1 MIQQQKN
8 NKNKN
13 NLISR
18 KDRGADIL
26 KLHKGIRA
34 NKIKL
39 GISMLTLLFISICGG
54 CYINAK
60 PVNAV
65 VVNVKTTKEEADEA
79 TTEREVVKEKERGN
93 YIMADRRYSLAA
105 LPVYA
110 EKYVKQQGQVY
121 ALRGKNNRDTTVNS
135 KSTGKVNLDEKPVL
149 INAYYMDNGYL
160 GQYKT
165 SKGIINVLCSID
177 TKTKEIYV
185 NDLYTYRGNK
195 DRYTGKLPQQQQQ
208 QQQQSQEENN
218 NNDIEKIVINKYKSL
233 LNEDLYI
240 TDYKECRTTLD
251 GEENT
256 YGLLELKG
264 VEDKSNNYVVFNLNN
279 LRESHLL

>member
-1 MIQQQKN
+1 
-8 NKNKN
+8 
-13 NLISR
+13 
-18 KDRGADIL
+18 
-26 KLHKGIRA
+26 
-34 NKIKL
+34 
-39 GISMLTLLFISICGG
+39 MLTLLFISICGG

-65 VVNVKTTKEEADEA
+65 EEEVVVDVTTITTTKEEEEEA
-79 TTEREVVKEKERGN
+79 TTEREVVKEKEQGN
-93 YIMADRRYSLAA
+93 IQGKEKNIMADRRYSLAA

-110 EKYVKQQGQVY
+110 EKYAEKQGQVY

-135 KSTGKVNLDEKPVL
+135 KSTGKVILDEKPVL

-165 SKGIINVLCSID
+165 SKGIINVLCIID
-177 TKTKEIYV
+177 TKTNEIYV

-208 QQQQSQEENN
+208 QQQQQPQEEKNN
-218 NNDIEKIVINKYKSL
+218 NDNDDDDIEKIVINKYKSL

-251 GEENT
+251 EEENT

-264 VEDKSNNYVVFNLNN
+264 VEGKSNNYVVFNLNN

>member
-1 MIQQQKN
+1 
-8 NKNKN
+8 
-13 NLISR
+13 
-18 KDRGADIL
+18 
-26 KLHKGIRA
+26 
-34 NKIKL
+34 
-39 GISMLTLLFISICGG
+39 MLTLLFISICGG

-65 VVNVKTTKEEADEA
+65 VVDVTTTTTTKEEVDEA
-79 TTEREVVKEKERGN
+79 KTERKVVKEKGQENIQGKEKN
-93 YIMADRRYSLAA
+93 IMADRRYSLAA

-110 EKYVKQQGQVY
+110 EKYVEQQGQVY

-149 INAYYMDNGYL
+149 INAYYMDNEYL

-165 SKGIINVLCSID
+165 SKGIISVLCSID
-177 TKTKEIYV
+177 TKTNEIYV

-195 DRYTGKLPQQQQQ
+195 DRYTGKLPQQQPQL
-208 QQQQSQEENN
+208 QSQEEENN
-218 NNDIEKIVINKYKSL
+218 NNDDDDDDIEKIVINKYKSL

-264 VEDKSNNYVVFNLNN
+264 VEDRSNNYVVFNLNN

>member
-1 MIQQQKN
+1 
-8 NKNKN
+8 
-13 NLISR
+13 
-18 KDRGADIL
+18 
-26 KLHKGIRA
+26 
-34 NKIKL
+34 
-39 GISMLTLLFISICGG
+39 MLTLLFISICVG

-65 VVNVKTTKEEADEA
+65 EEEEVVVDVTTTTTTTKEEEEA
-79 TTEREVVKEKERGN
+79 TTEREVVKEKEQGN
-93 YIMADRRYSLAA
+93 IQGKEKNIMADRRYSLAA

-110 EKYVKQQGQVY
+110 EKYAEKQGQVY

-135 KSTGKVNLDEKPVL
+135 KSTGKVILDEKPVL

-165 SKGIINVLCSID
+165 SKGIINVLCIID
-177 TKTKEIYV
+177 TKTNEIYV

-208 QQQQSQEENN
+208 QQQQQQPQEENN
-218 NNDIEKIVINKYKSL
+218 NNNDDDDIEKIVINKYKSL

-279 LRESHLL
+279 LSESHLL

>member
-1 MIQQQKN
+1 M
-8 NKNKN
+8 
-13 NLISR
+13 
-18 KDRGADIL
+18 

-34 NKIKL
+34 NKIKF
-39 GISMLTLLFISICGG
+39 GISMLTLLFISICGVS
-54 CYINAK
+54 YVINAK
-60 PVNAV
+60 PVVNAV
-65 VVNVKTTKEEADEA
+65 VVEEEEEDVKTTKEEEEEA
-79 TTEREVVKEKERGN
+79 TTEREVVKEKEQGN
-93 YIMADRRYSLAA
+93 IQGKEKNIMADRRYSLAA

-110 EKYVKQQGQVY
+110 EKYAEKQGQVY

-135 KSTGKVNLDEKPVL
+135 KSTGKVILDEKPVL

-165 SKGIINVLCSID
+165 SKGIINVLCIID
-177 TKTKEIYV
+177 TKTNEIYV

-208 QQQQSQEENN
+208 QPQEENN
-218 NNDIEKIVINKYKSL
+218 NNDNDDDDDDIEKIVINKYKSL

-279 LRESHLL
+279 LSESHLL

>member
-1 MIQQQKN
+1 MQK
-8 NKNKN
+8 K
-13 NLISR
+13 
-18 KDRGADIL
+18 L

-34 NKIKL
+34 NKIKF
-39 GISMLTLLFISICGG
+39 GISILTLLFISICGG

-65 VVNVKTTKEEADEA
+65 VVNVKTTKEEEA
-79 TTEREVVKEKERGN
+79 TTEREVVKEKERENLQGQEN

-110 EKYVKQQGQVY
+110 EKYVEQQGQVY

-177 TKTKEIYV
+177 TKTNEIYV

-208 QQQQSQEENN
+208 PQEENN
-218 NNDIEKIVINKYKSL
+218 NDIENVVINKYKSL

>member
-1 MIQQQKN
+1 M
-8 NKNKN
+8 
-13 NLISR
+13 
-18 KDRGADIL
+18 

-34 NKIKL
+34 NKIKF
-39 GISMLTLLFISICGG
+39 GISMLTLLFISICVG

-65 VVNVKTTKEEADEA
+65 EEEVVVDVTTTTTKEEEEA
-79 TTEREVVKEKERGN
+79 TTEREVVKEKEQGN
-93 YIMADRRYSLAA
+93 IQGKEKNIMADRRYSLAA

-110 EKYVKQQGQVY
+110 EKYAEKQGQVY

-135 KSTGKVNLDEKPVL
+135 KSTGKVILDEKPVL

-165 SKGIINVLCSID
+165 SKGIINVLCIID
-177 TKTKEIYV
+177 TKTNEIYV

-208 QQQQSQEENN
+208 QQQPQEENN
-218 NNDIEKIVINKYKSL
+218 NDNDDDDIEKIVINKYKSL

-279 LRESHLL
+279 LSESHLL

>member
-1 MIQQQKN
+1 M
-8 NKNKN
+8 
-13 NLISR
+13 
-18 KDRGADIL
+18 

-34 NKIKL
+34 NKIKF

-65 VVNVKTTKEEADEA
+65 VVDVTTTTTTKEEEA
-79 TTEREVVKEKERGN
+79 TTEREVVKEKEQGN
-93 YIMADRRYSLAA
+93 IQGKEKNIMADRRYSLAA

-110 EKYVKQQGQVY
+110 EKYVEKQGQVY

-135 KSTGKVNLDEKPVL
+135 KSTGKVILDEKPVL

-165 SKGIINVLCSID
+165 SKGIINVLCIID
-177 TKTKEIYV
+177 TKTNEIYV

-195 DRYTGKLPQQQQQ
+195 DRYTGNLHQQ

-279 LRESHLL
+279 LSESHLL

>member
-1 MIQQQKN
+1 
-8 NKNKN
+8 
-13 NLISR
+13 
-18 KDRGADIL
+18 
-26 KLHKGIRA
+26 
-34 NKIKL
+34 
-39 GISMLTLLFISICGG
+39 MLTLLFISICGVS
-54 CYINAK
+54 YVINAK
-60 PVNAV
+60 PVVNAV
-65 VVNVKTTKEEADEA
+65 EEEDVKTTKEGVDKAI
-79 TTEREVVKEKERGN
+79 TEREAVKEKGQEN
-93 YIMADRRYSLAA
+93 IQWKEKNIIADRRYSLAA

-110 EKYVKQQGQVY
+110 EKYAEKQGQVY

-135 KSTGKVNLDEKPVL
+135 KSTGKVILDEKPVL

-165 SKGIINVLCSID
+165 SKGIINVLCIID
-177 TKTKEIYV
+177 TKTNEIYV

-208 QQQQSQEENN
+208 QPQEENN
-218 NNDIEKIVINKYKSL
+218 NNDDDDDIEKIVINKYKSL

-279 LRESHLL
+279 LSESHLL